1 MDESA
6 KTEAPLALGK
16 WIGRVVA
23 AVILAEG
30 IWGILVSLTRSLL
43 LPMLARVLGVDPHS
57 PLYLGPG
64 EVNVPDLFAA
74 VLQLCVAGIVFL
86 LIRSWAARPEGVTA
100 QRPRKVLP
108 RPASTSIS
116 IAPESVPVAAAAQAA
131 AVSRTPVVQPPPSP
145 PAPVPR
151 TVTPQAAA
159 TVPRPEPVSVLSAQ
173 TPVQPP
179 KVTKPEKPEKV
190 EKPRKPEKPKEV
202 YYNLVG
208 EPINPTEDE

>member
-86 LIRSWAARPEGVTA
+86 LIKSWAARPEGVTA
-100 QRPRKVLP
+100 P
-108 RPASTSIS
+108 RPKKVVPQPATTSIS
-116 IAPESVPVAAAAQAA
+116 IAPQSVPVAAAAQAA
-131 AVSRTPVVQPPPSP
+131 AVSRTPVVQPAPPP
-145 PAPVPR
+145 PAPAPQ

-159 TVPRPEPVSVLSAQ
+159 TVPQSQPVPVLSAQ
-173 TPVQPP
+173 AAAEPP
-179 KVTKPEKPEKV
+179 KATRPEKPEKI
-190 EKPRKPEKPKEV
+190 EKLRKPEKPKEV